1 MTPSSTSTRSNSI
14 DNKEEKTINPQEPA
28 PKKKIGVWGP
38 THSYESD
45 DSSCPEQILQNV
57 SLNAATHDNNPG
69 GTNVTKTSDS
79 SCELASPPDEQ
90 IKIDSP
96 KSPTALA
103 FDRIIASASA
113 VMESFMKSSAPSL
126 TQTLAGRSSDSTG
139 ARTVSPSTQQ
149 DAASETPSAFDVFV
163 EEVCSNPCSPR
174 KVSFASPSQ
183 PYSYNEKKSE
193 VVSGGVTDAQECAK
207 QEAHSDS
214 LGLISLK
221 SPRKPPTTPPA
232 EKEKARLGVSVD
244 ISDVEDDDDDSAF
257 GVKTKVHE
265 KAPKHEGVK
274 NDTTPVDSLAI
285 QKNYD
290 ISRTISELTMKSSYH
305 DANVKMAEC
314 RRMAYYAVGKHHKN
328 TGRGGNRRCYFTGK
342 LILGGTPFYA
352 GSVQQGLRTL
362 VVFCLPSALGL
373 PKDGPDRMIQR
384 QKSDLTKRSRE
395 SLRGLGTL
403 PRDGHDLHPLR
414 QRSDLTKRNLDAQK
428 GGIPLPREYL
438 QPNSTLKRVPT
449 RGSSTRSSSIS
460 KTTSLDEMSF
470 LEEEI
475 DPNWDLDRDYLLR
488 VLPEPTQDL
497 LDEMSVRYPEQFETL
512 PVQVRAV
519 SCWRLYVK
527 FCFFSGLPIAEGEM
541 HYKVKDEIAM
551 EEYGEE
557 IVLSHDVME
566 AVNGESA
573 EILRLPNLRTFK
585 YLRKHYMQQSGKLS
599 DTVFQRTSWEL
610 VRPEV

>member
-1 MTPSSTSTRSNSI
+1 MTPASVSTRSNSI
-14 DNKEEKTINPQEPA
+14 DNNGNATINQQETEIA
-28 PKKKIGVWGP
+28 ASKRRIGVWGP

-45 DSSCPEQILQNV
+45 DSSCPEQILQIA
-57 SLNAATHDNNPG
+57 SLNAPHHGNTPG

-79 SCELASPPDEQ
+79 SCELANPPDDQVKVE
-90 IKIDSP
+90 SS

-103 FDRIIASASA
+103 FDRIMASASA
-113 VMESFMKSSAPSL
+113 VMENFMKSSAPSL
-126 TQTLAGRSSDSTG
+126 IQTSAGKSSDSTG
-139 ARTVSPSTQQ
+139 ARTASPSTQQ
-149 DAASETPSAFDVFV
+149 DAASEAHSAFDVFV

-174 KVSFASPSQ
+174 KVSFASPTQ
-183 PYSYNEKKSE
+183 PYLYNEKKNEIEAARLS
-193 VVSGGVTDAQECAK
+193 DAQESTK
-207 QEAHSDS
+207 QDVISDS

-221 SPRKPPTTPPA
+221 TPRKSPTTSPA
-232 EKEKARLGVSVD
+232 EKEKTKIGISVD
-244 ISDVEDDDDDSAF
+244 MSDVEDDDDSTF
-257 GVKTKVHE
+257 GVKTKAHE
-265 KAPKHEGVK
+265 KNVVPKG
-274 NDTTPVDSLAI
+274 DATPVDSLAI

-373 PKDGPDRMIQR
+373 PNDGTDRMIQR

-395 SLRGLGTL
+395 SLKGLSAL
-403 PRDGHDLHPLR
+403 PRDGHDLQSLR
-414 QRSDLTKRNLDAQK
+414 QRSDLTKRNTDSQK
-428 GGIPLPREYL
+428 GGIPLPRDYL
-438 QPNSTLKRVPT
+438 QHLTALRRVPT

-460 KTTSLDEMSF
+460 KTTSMDEMSF

-475 DPNWDLDRDYLLR
+475 DPNWDLDRDYLLQ
-488 VLPEPTQDL
+488 VLPEPSQDL

-512 PVQVRAV
+512 PVQVRAA

-541 HYKVKDEIAM
+541 HYKVKDDIAM

-599 DTVFQRTSWEL
+599 ELVFQRTSWEL